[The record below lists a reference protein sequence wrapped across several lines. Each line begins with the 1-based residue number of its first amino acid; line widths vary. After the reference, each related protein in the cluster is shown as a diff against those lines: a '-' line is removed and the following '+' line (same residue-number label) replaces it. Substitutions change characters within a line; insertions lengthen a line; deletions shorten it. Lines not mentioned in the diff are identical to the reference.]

1 MQINDEMIRLM
12 ANRFK
17 AMSEPVRLKI
27 LQIVKERERSVG
39 EIAEILN
46 LKHGT
51 ASANLNAL
59 AKAGLVSTRRDGVKI
74 YYHIANDMILQ
85 ICDIACN
92 CIRQEIKEMLKLR

>member
-1 MQINDEMIRLM
+1 MQINDDMMRVM

-17 AMSEPVRLKI
+17 AMSEPIRLKI
-27 LQIVKERERSVG
+27 LQIIKERERSVG
-39 EIAEILN
+39 EIAELLN

-51 ASANLNAL
+51 ASANLNVL

-85 ICDIACN
+85 ICDIACK
-92 CIRQEIKEMLKLR
+92 CIREEIREMINES